1 MQIEDSDA
9 EEDEGMDRDEIAK
22 QLFDG
27 DDVSLI
33 EIILICSNFFS
44 TLMIMMFVFFFIT
57 CAINL
62 VLVCPLTSMFWHK
75 LNIF

>member
-27 DDVSLI
+27 DDVSFI
-33 EIILICSNFFS
+33 EITLICLIFF
-44 TLMIMMFVFFFIT
+44 TLMIMMIVFFFIT

-62 VLVCPLTSMFWHK
+62 VLICPLTSMFWHK